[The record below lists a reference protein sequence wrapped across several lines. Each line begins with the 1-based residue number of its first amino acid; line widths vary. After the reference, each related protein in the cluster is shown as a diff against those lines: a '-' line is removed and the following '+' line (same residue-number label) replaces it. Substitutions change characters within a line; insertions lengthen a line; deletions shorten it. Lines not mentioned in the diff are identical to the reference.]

1 MYAAVIVMHAL
12 CLRMALS
19 TSFAGNEVP
28 NHLANSEPQGAAWRM
43 SFQRSAAVASGML
56 PGLLSM
62 AWAKEASFSQRFFP
76 GPADILNRYASRSCQ
91 SSGK

>member
-1 MYAAVIVMHAL
+1 MYAAVIGMHAL
-12 CLRMALS
+12 RLRMALS
-19 TSFAGNEVP
+19 TSFAGIP
-28 NHLANSEPQGAAWRM
+28 NHFANTEPQGAAWRM

-62 AWAKEASFSQRFFP
+62 AWAKEASFSQRFYP